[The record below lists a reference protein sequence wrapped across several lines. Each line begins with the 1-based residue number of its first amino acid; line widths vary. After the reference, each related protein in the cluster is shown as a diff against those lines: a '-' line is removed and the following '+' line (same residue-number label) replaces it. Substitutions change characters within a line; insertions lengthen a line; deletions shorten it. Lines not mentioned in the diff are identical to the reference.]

1 MKARKQKRKKWW
13 VVRKIDIFDTTL
25 RDGEQSAGINLNT
38 AEKLE
43 IAKQL
48 EKFGA
53 TIIEAGF
60 PASSPGD
67 FEAVQRIANTVKN
80 STVTGLARA
89 MKSDIETS
97 WEALRGAEQ
106 PHLHV
111 FLATSPIHME
121 YKLQKTPDQVVDIAV
136 EAVKYARK
144 FFPRVQWSAEDAFRS
159 DHEFLV
165 RIINQVIAAGATVIN
180 IPDTV
185 GYATPQEYG
194 ALFKYLK
201 ENVTGIDKVKLS
213 AHCHNDLGMAV
224 ANSIAAIE
232 NGAEQVE
239 GTINGIGERA
249 GNAALEEIAVALHIR
264 KDFYGFETGINLQ
277 EIKRTSQLV
286 SQLTGVVIQPNKAIV
301 GKNAFAHESG
311 IHQDG
316 YLKNRQTYEIITPE
330 LIGDKTEPLALG
342 KHSGR
347 HAFKDRAITMGFE
360 LSDEKLNQAFAEFK
374 KLADRKKEI
383 TEDDL
388 FILFTDQQIKYKDTP
403 VYELTNVQVQYGT
416 ANIPTATVSA
426 VEPSGESITVAATG
440 AGSVEAIFNTLELLV
455 TGEVHILDYRV
466 TSIGKGR
473 DALGEAVVN
482 LSIDGEVSIGRDVA
496 QDVLE
501 ASAKAYLNAIN
512 RHLMK
517 KAMPVRETVT
527 ELN

>member
-1 MKARKQKRKKWW
+1 MRT
-13 VVRKIDIFDTTL
+13 IDIFDTTL

-43 IAKQL
+43 IARQL
-48 EKFGA
+48 ERFGA
-53 TIIEAGF
+53 TVIEAGF

-67 FEAVQRIANTVKN
+67 FEAVEKIASIVKN

-89 MKSDIETS
+89 MKSDIDTS
-97 WEALRGAEQ
+97 WEALRVAQQ
-106 PHLHV
+106 PHIHI

-121 YKLQKTPDQVVDIAV
+121 YKLKKSPEQVVDIAV
-136 EAVKYARK
+136 EAVKYAK
-144 FFPRVQWSAEDAFRS
+144 KYFPLVQWSAEDAFRS
-159 DHEFLV
+159 DPEFLV
-165 RIINQVIAAGATVIN
+165 QIINKVIQAGATTIN

-194 ALFKYLK
+194 ALFKFLK
-201 ENVTGIDKVKLS
+201 ENVTGIDRVKLS

-232 NGAEQVE
+232 NGADQVE

-264 KDFYGFETGINLQ
+264 KDFYKIDTGVNLQ

-286 SQLTGVVIQPNKAIV
+286 SRLTGVAIQPNKAVV

-316 YLKNRQTYEIITPE
+316 MLKNRETYEIITPE
-330 LIGDKTEPLALG
+330 LIGETVAPLSLG

-347 HAFKDRAITMGFE
+347 HAFKDRAISMGFD
-360 LSDEKLNQAFAEFK
+360 LTDEQINEAFAQFK

-383 TEDDL
+383 TEEDL
-388 FILFTDQQIKYKDTP
+388 FVLFTGKQIESADVPIYD
-403 VYELTNVQVQYGT
+403 LQNVQVQYGT
-416 ANIPTATVSA
+416 SNIPTATVSA
-426 VEPSGESITVAATG
+426 VVPTGEEVTVATTG
-440 AGSVEAIFNTLELLV
+440 SGSVEAIFNTLELLV
-455 TGEVHILDYRV
+455 KGEVHILDYRV

-473 DALGEAVVN
+473 DALGEALVN
-482 LSIDGEVSIGRDVA
+482 LSFNGEVFAGRDVS

-512 RHLMK
+512 RKLLK
-517 KAMPVRETVT
+517 EKLKIKEPAIG
-527 ELN
+527 

>member
-1 MKARKQKRKKWW
+1 MRR
-13 VVRKIDIFDTTL
+13 IDIFDTTL

-38 AEKLE
+38 VEKLE
-43 IAKQL
+43 IARQL
-48 EKFGA
+48 EKLGVA
-53 TIIEAGF
+53 VIEAGF

-89 MKSDIETS
+89 MKKDIDIS
-97 WEALRGAEQ
+97 WEALRGGEQ
-106 PHLHV
+106 PHIHV

-121 YKLQKTPDQVVDIAV
+121 YKLKKTPDEVVDIAV
-136 EAVKYARK
+136 DAVKYAK
-144 FFPRVQWSAEDAFRS
+144 QFFPLVQWSAEDAFRS
-159 DHEFLV
+159 EPEFLV
-165 RIINQVIAAGATVIN
+165 RIINKVIAAGATTIN

-201 ENVTGIDKVKLS
+201 ENVTGVEKVKLS
-213 AHCHNDLGMAV
+213 AHCHDDLGMAV
-224 ANSIAAIE
+224 ANSIAAVE
-232 NGAEQVE
+232 NGADQVE
-239 GTINGIGERA
+239 CTINGIGERA
-249 GNAALEEIAVALHIR
+249 GNASLEEIAVAMHIR
-264 KDFYGFETGINLQ
+264 KDFYNMDTGINLQ
-277 EIKRTSQLV
+277 EIKRSSQLV
-286 SQLTGVVIQPNKAIV
+286 SRLTGVVIQPNKAVV

-316 YLKNRQTYEIITPE
+316 MLKNRQTYEIITPE
-330 LIGDKTEPLALG
+330 LIGETDMPLALG

-347 HAFKDRAITMGFE
+347 HAFKDRAVSMGFE
-360 LSDEKLNQAFAEFK
+360 LSDKQLNEAFDDFK

-388 FILFTDQQIKYKDTP
+388 FVLFTGQQLSDTDTP
-403 VYELTNVQVQYGT
+403 IYELHNVQVQYGT
-416 ANIPTATVSA
+416 SNIPTATVTA
-426 VEPSGESITVAATG
+426 TVPSGETVTVATTG
-440 AGSVEAIFNTLELLV
+440 SGSVESIFNALELV
-455 TGEVHILDYRV
+455 IKGEVLILDYRV

-482 LSIDGEVSIGRDVA
+482 LSYNGLELKGRDVA

-512 RHLMK
+512 RQL
-517 KAMPVRETVT
+517 VRERLRTQ
-527 ELN
+527 ELIK